1 MHLFF
6 RRFAP
11 FRYETTGFENLYS
24 DIDLVEVV
32 LILLNMHFAV
42 CTPTGS
48 AHLFTVLSQLIVG
61 PHHRGSSSGMYEEH
75 LQLDIKSHSFASI
88 WKEHF
93 MDLN

>member
-32 LILLNMHFAV
+32 LILLNAEYAFCSLYSYAISSLVH
-42 CTPTGS
+42 GLES
-48 AHLFTVLSQLIVG
+48 ANCGTTSSWELIRNV
-61 PHHRGSSSGMYEEH
+61 
-75 LQLDIKSHSFASI
+75 
-88 WKEHF
+88 
-93 MDLN
+93 